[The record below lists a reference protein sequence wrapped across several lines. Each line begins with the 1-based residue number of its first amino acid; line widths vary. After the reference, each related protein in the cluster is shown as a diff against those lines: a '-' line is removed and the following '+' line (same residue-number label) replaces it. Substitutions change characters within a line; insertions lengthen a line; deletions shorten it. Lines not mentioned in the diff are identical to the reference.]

1 MILVRLMGGLGNQ
14 MFQYALGRRLSLL
27 HKTDLFIDTSFLDKL
42 SPTHVKRE
50 YELGIFDLPVSIAEA
65 DVLNKFESIRKSSI
79 KSRLQPLLPNLL
91 PFHIVR
97 EPSHAFNEEILQ
109 SPSNSLLIG
118 YWQTE
123 EYFIDIEDVIRKDFT
138 LKKTLDDRN
147 SAIAEKINSTNSVSV
162 HVRRGDYI
170 LNEKIQK
177 HHGICD
183 TAYYSKAVEL
193 ISGIQKNTELF
204 LFSDEPEWVKQN
216 MKFDLPVNYIDNT
229 GEAGYI
235 DMQLMSLCK
244 HNIIANSSF
253 SWWGAWLNN
262 NEEKVVIA
270 PEKWFAD
277 KTIDTKDVI
286 PAGWVKI

>member
-147 SAIAEKINSTNSVSV
+147 SAIAEKINST
-162 HVRRGDYI
+162 
-170 LNEKIQK
+170 
-177 HHGICD
+177 
-183 TAYYSKAVEL
+183 
-193 ISGIQKNTELF
+193 
-204 LFSDEPEWVKQN
+204 
-216 MKFDLPVNYIDNT
+216 
-229 GEAGYI
+229 
-235 DMQLMSLCK
+235 
-244 HNIIANSSF
+244 
-253 SWWGAWLNN
+253 
-262 NEEKVVIA
+262 
-270 PEKWFAD
+270 
-277 KTIDTKDVI
+277 
-286 PAGWVKI
+286 